1 MSFSGHP
8 HNGTSNSNSIGNG
21 FSGTGGDASGGSVY
35 GSGGLINLFSSMSLF
50 PVVKDQGCPNIRLL
64 DNGGHGGEANSGSAG
79 LRNPPA
85 GSRPRRLSSRIMRP
99 RFL

>member
-1 MSFSGHP
+1 M
-8 HNGTSNSNSIGNG
+8 
-21 FSGTGGDASGGSVY
+21 Y
-35 GSGGLINLFSSMSLF
+35 GSGGLIDLFSSMSLF
-50 PVVKDQGCPNIRLL
+50 PEVKDQVLISDLL

-85 GSRPRRLSSRIMRP
+85 GSGPRRLSSRIMRP

>member
-1 MSFSGHP
+1 
-8 HNGTSNSNSIGNG
+8 
-21 FSGTGGDASGGSVY
+21 VY

-50 PVVKDQGCPNIRLL
+50 QLVKDQDIRPNIYLL

-79 LRNPPA
+79 LTNPPA
-85 GSRPRRLSSRIMRP
+85 RSGPRRLSSRIMRP